1 MNPAASVED
10 NAVKWAEYCGGLLFL
25 ALLTPDDIRERRISV
40 GKLVAGMVLA
50 LICRKLTGHM
60 NAAEII
66 GSLVPGIILL
76 LMAVIFRE
84 SIGSG
89 DGMAVM
95 VLGLW
100 IGGFCASIAVCLA
113 IMMAGLFAVVY
124 LVRKRRETLPFIPFL
139 LLGMEVLLFY
149 A

>member
-1 MNPAASVED
+1 ME
-10 NAVKWAEYCGGLLFL
+10 WAECCGGLLFL
-25 ALLTPDDIRERRISV
+25 ALLTPEDIKERRISV
-40 GKLVAGMVLA
+40 GKLIAGTLLA

-100 IGGFCASIAVCLA
+100 IGGFCASIVVCLA
-113 IMMAGLFAVVY
+113 IMMAGVLAVVY
-124 LVRKRRETLPFIPFL
+124 LVRKRRETIPFIPFL